1 MLARASPGVL
11 VERYFTTCSLI
22 TCKYGETCTLNSAG
36 RDAWRHIRERRRT
49 PTWTLRSFKR
59 RSRKTQNC
67 RYMKLCYDNAA
78 FATLLTPL
86 SLIQPLRT
94 CLIKS
99 CLSSFSITLF
109 AHWFTPPSANQ
120 TDFHHWRASIRRA
133 HFRIGCSQKIEL
145 NWERKLLGFFRTD
158 FKCQDILPVNNFKA
172 EMVNSIHPGCL
183 FVNVCWIISCSSLPL
198 LARAPLREKSFISM
212 RLTWFNWG

>member
-36 RDAWRHIRERRRT
+36 RDARRHIRERRRT

-78 FATLLTPL
+78 FATLLTSL

-133 HFRIGCSQKIEL
+133 HFRIGCSQKTEL
-145 NWERKLLGFFRTD
+145 NWERKLLGFFLGLTLNVRIFYQWTISKLKWWTPSIQVVCLWM
-158 FKCQDILPVNNFKA
+158 FVGLFPVAQCHCWPGLPWERN
-172 EMVNSIHPGCL
+172 L
-183 FVNVCWIISCSSLPL
+183 SSQ
-198 LARAPLREKSFISM
+198 
-212 RLTWFNWG
+212 WD

>member
-1 MLARASPGVL
+1 MYSLFSSHSPGSPHVAAGKNFKLIKVCEVLACASPGVL

-36 RDAWRHIRERRRT
+36 RDARRHIRERRRT

-120 TDFHHWRASIRRA
+120 TDFYHGRASIRRA
-133 HFRIGCSQKIEL
+133 HFRTGCSQKTEL
-145 NWERKLLGFFRTD
+145 NWERKLFGFF
-158 FKCQDILPVNNFKA
+158 
-172 EMVNSIHPGCL
+172 
-183 FVNVCWIISCSSLPL
+183 
-198 LARAPLREKSFISM
+198 
-212 RLTWFNWG
+212 